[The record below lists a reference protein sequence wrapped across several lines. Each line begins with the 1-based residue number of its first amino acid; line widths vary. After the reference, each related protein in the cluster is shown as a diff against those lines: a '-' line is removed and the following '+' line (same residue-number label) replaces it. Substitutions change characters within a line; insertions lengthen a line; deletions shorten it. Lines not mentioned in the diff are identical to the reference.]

1 MFSYVQTTQYISP
14 RKYRKKI
21 YSAFHVKLNKKR
33 CPSLRSLAL
42 HLTKFFC
49 KNRKVARFCCSTCPR
64 WIAKKSAGMSNAFFV
79 NLGIPI
85 LFERQHHKS
94 QINESNLHISRTPKK
109 ERRKI
114 KWNHLLVRFLQ
125 NCLEIHFWQTC
136 VQPILRSFITTHK
149 FQLHSAW
156 KGSEVSL
163 SPLLLLYPLGKGYTR
178 RPIFANHDLN
188 SRQNC
193 CFKSTY
199 LGKFTKCLKKANKI
213 AFWQIRANGG
223 TF

>member
-1 MFSYVQTTQYISP
+1 MFCLRTNLHNTYN
-14 RKYRKKI
+14 KKI
-21 YSAFHVKLNKKR
+21 QLKNVLYLSCQILNSKR
-33 CPSLRSLAL
+33 CSFRSQFYA
-42 HLTKFFC
+42 
-49 KNRKVARFCCSTCPR
+49 KNRKIARFCCSTCPR
-64 WIAKKSAGMSNAFFV
+64 WIAKKCRYV

-114 KWNHLLVRFLQ
+114 KWNHLLGFLQ

-156 KGSEVSL
+156 EGSEISL
-163 SPLLLLYPLGKGYTR
+163 SLLYSPGNSRTR
-178 RPIFANHDLN
+178 RPIFTNHDLN
-188 SRQNC
+188 SKQSC
-193 CFKSTY
+193 CFKRIY
-199 LGKFTKCLKKANKI
+199 ILAYF
-213 AFWQIRANGG
+213 
-223 TF
+223 

>member
-1 MFSYVQTTQYISP
+1 M
-14 RKYRKKI
+14 
-21 YSAFHVKLNKKR
+21 NKKR

-85 LFERQHHKS
+85 LFESHHKR

-109 ERRKI
+109 DIVASFVGFFKI
-114 KWNHLLVRFLQ
+114 ALKFTFGKPVLK
-125 NCLEIHFWQTC
+125 
-136 VQPILRSFITTHK
+136 PSSSLRSFITTHK

-163 SPLLLLYPLGKGYTR
+163 SPLLLLYPLGKGY
-178 RPIFANHDLN
+178 
-188 SRQNC
+188 Q
-193 CFKSTY
+193 
-199 LGKFTKCLKKANKI
+199 KANFRKPR
-213 AFWQIRANGG
+213 FE
-223 TF
+223 F

>member
-64 WIAKKSAGMSNAFFV
+64 WIAKKKCRHVKCFFV

-85 LFERQHHKS
+85 LFESHHKR

-109 ERRKI
+109 DIVASFVGFFKI
-114 KWNHLLVRFLQ
+114 ALKFTFGKPVLK
-125 NCLEIHFWQTC
+125 
-136 VQPILRSFITTHK
+136 PSSILRSFITTHK

-163 SPLLLLYPLGKGYTR
+163 SPLLLLYPLGKGY
-178 RPIFANHDLN
+178 
-188 SRQNC
+188 Q
-193 CFKSTY
+193 
-199 LGKFTKCLKKANKI
+199 KANFRKPR
-213 AFWQIRANGG
+213 FE
-223 TF
+223 F

>member
-1 MFSYVQTTQYISP
+1 MFMSNS
-14 RKYRKKI
+14 KYE
-21 YSAFHVKLNKKR
+21 
-33 CPSLRSLAL
+33 
-42 HLTKFFC
+42 TKFYA
-49 KNRKVARFCCSTCPR
+49 KNRKIARFCCSTCPR
-64 WIAKKSAGMSNAFFV
+64 WIAKKCRYV

-114 KWNHLLVRFLQ
+114 KWNHLLGFLQ

-156 KGSEVSL
+156 KGSEISL
-163 SPLLLLYPLGKGYTR
+163 SLLLYPLGKVVEPEGQFSQTT
-178 RPIFANHDLN
+178 IWILGKATASKVH
-188 SRQNC
+188 
-193 CFKSTY
+193 TY
-199 LGKFTKCLKKANKI
+199 LRTFKGLKSI
-213 AFWQIRANGG
+213 
-223 TF
+223 